1 MEPTADQPPLAYEP
15 NCEDPREA
23 ERRRNEVK
31 EWLKRREWGLD
42 EAPIL
47 ADVRPTDPEKSTRG

>member
-1 MEPTADQPPLAYEP
+1 MKPKADQPPLAYEP
-15 NCEDPREA
+15 SCVDPREV

-42 EAPIL
+42 GAPIL
-47 ADVRPTDPEKSTRG
+47 ADLQQTDREGPTQS